1 MYHFYHSK
9 TCSEVIYIDFFFN
22 DTATSEIYTISDIVV
37 QIFGAIV
44 LLTTA
49 QVAAKD
55 NTLLTPYDI
64 VSKIQIVIFLL
75 YMLYR
80 IVILYKVEKRTIPM
94 VMGIILVLAFV
105 LNNIPSIG
113 GSISLISAVVNA
125 LTFVLWI
132 YDIKLIFL
140 DEKDK
145 SSEAAEN

>member
-1 MYHFYHSK
+1 MELRNKAKLFWW
-9 TCSEVIYIDFFFN
+9 
-22 DTATSEIYTISDIVV
+22 IYTISDIVV

-145 SSEAAEN
+145 SSKTAENEIS

>member
-1 MYHFYHSK
+1 MELRNKAKLFWW
-9 TCSEVIYIDFFFN
+9 
-22 DTATSEIYTISDIVV
+22 IYTISDIVV

-80 IVILYKVEKRTIPM
+80 IVVLYKVEKRMVPM

-113 GSISLISAVVNA
+113 GSVSLISAVVNA

-145 SSEAAEN
+145 SSEAAENEIS

>member
-1 MYHFYHSK
+1 MELRNKAKLFWW
-9 TCSEVIYIDFFFN
+9 
-22 DTATSEIYTISDIVV
+22 IYTISDIVV

-75 YMLYR
+75 YILYR
-80 IVILYKVEKRTIPM
+80 IVILYKVEKRMIPM

-105 LNNIPSIG
+105 LNNIPSIN
-113 GSISLISAVVNA
+113 GSISLISAVVDA

-140 DEKDK
+140 DEKVK
-145 SSEAAEN
+145 

>member
-1 MYHFYHSK
+1 MELRNKAQLFWW
-9 TCSEVIYIDFFFN
+9 
-22 DTATSEIYTISDIVV
+22 IYTISDIAV

-64 VSKIQIVIFLL
+64 VSKVQIVIFLL

-94 VMGIILVLAFV
+94 IVGIILVLAFV
-105 LNNIPSIG
+105 LNNIPSIC
-113 GSISLISAVVNA
+113 GSISLISAVVDA

-145 SSEAAEN
+145 SSEATEN

>member
-1 MYHFYHSK
+1 MELQNKAKLFWW
-9 TCSEVIYIDFFFN
+9 
-22 DTATSEIYTISDIVV
+22 IYTISDIVV

-49 QVAAKD
+49 QVAAED

-80 IVILYKVEKRTIPM
+80 IVILYKVEKRMIPM

-113 GSISLISAVVNA
+113 GSISVVVNA
-125 LTFVLWI
+125 LTHVLWI

-145 SSEAAEN
+145 SSEATEN

>member
-1 MYHFYHSK
+1 MNLQNKAKLFWW
-9 TCSEVIYIDFFFN
+9 
-22 DTATSEIYTISDIVV
+22 IYTISDIAI

-80 IVILYKVEKRTIPM
+80 IVILYKAEKRTIPM

>member
-1 MYHFYHSK
+1 MELQNKAKLFWW
-9 TCSEVIYIDFFFN
+9 
-22 DTATSEIYTISDIVV
+22 IYTISDIVV

-49 QVAAKD
+49 QVAAED

-64 VSKIQIVIFLL
+64 AFKIQIVIFLL

-80 IVILYKVEKRTIPM
+80 IVILYKAEKRTIPM

-145 SSEAAEN
+145 SSKTAENEIS

>member
-1 MYHFYHSK
+1 MNLQNKAKLFWW
-9 TCSEVIYIDFFFN
+9 
-22 DTATSEIYTISDIVV
+22 IYTISDIVV

-94 VMGIILVLAFV
+94 VMGIILVLTFV
-105 LNNIPSIG
+105 LNNIPSIN

>member
-1 MYHFYHSK
+1 MELRNKAKLFWW
-9 TCSEVIYIDFFFN
+9 
-22 DTATSEIYTISDIVV
+22 IYTISDIVV

-49 QVAAKD
+49 QVDAKD

-64 VSKIQIVIFLL
+64 AFKIQIVIFLL

-80 IVILYKVEKRTIPM
+80 IVILYKAEKRTIPM

>member
-1 MYHFYHSK
+1 MNLQNKAKLFWW
-9 TCSEVIYIDFFFN
+9 
-22 DTATSEIYTISDIVV
+22 IYTISDIVV

-80 IVILYKVEKRTIPM
+80 IVILYKVEKRMIPM

-105 LNNIPSIG
+105 LNNIPHIG

-145 SSEAAEN
+145 SSEAAENEIS

>member
-1 MYHFYHSK
+1 MELRNKAKLFWW
-9 TCSEVIYIDFFFN
+9 
-22 DTATSEIYTISDIVV
+22 IYTISDIAV

-49 QVAAKD
+49 QVAAED

-64 VSKIQIVIFLL
+64 AFKVQIVIFLL

-80 IVILYKVEKRTIPM
+80 IVVLYKVEKRMVPM

-113 GSISLISAVVNA
+113 GSISVVVNA
-125 LTFVLWI
+125 LTLVLWI

-145 SSEAAEN
+145 SSEATKN

>member
-1 MYHFYHSK
+1 MELRNKAKLFWW
-9 TCSEVIYIDFFFN
+9 
-22 DTATSEIYTISDIVV
+22 IYTISDAII

-44 LLTTA
+44 LLTTV
-49 QVAAKD
+49 QVAAED

-64 VSKIQIVIFLL
+64 AFKVQIVIFLL

-80 IVILYKVEKRTIPM
+80 IVVLYKVEKRMVPM

-113 GSISLISAVVNA
+113 GSISVVVNA
-125 LTFVLWI
+125 LTLVLWI

-145 SSEAAEN
+145 SSEATEN

>member
-1 MYHFYHSK
+1 MELQNKAKLFWW
-9 TCSEVIYIDFFFN
+9 
-22 DTATSEIYTISDIVV
+22 IYTISDIAI
-37 QIFGAIV
+37 QIFGAIL

-49 QVAAKD
+49 QVAAED

-64 VSKIQIVIFLL
+64 AFKVQIVIFLL

-80 IVILYKVEKRTIPM
+80 IVILYKAEKRTIPM

-113 GSISLISAVVNA
+113 GSVSLISAVVNA

-145 SSEAAEN
+145 SSKTAENEIS

>member
-1 MYHFYHSK
+1 MELRNKAKLFWW
-9 TCSEVIYIDFFFN
+9 
-22 DTATSEIYTISDIVV
+22 IYTISDAII

-49 QVAAKD
+49 QVAAED

-64 VSKIQIVIFLL
+64 AFKVQIVIFLL

-80 IVILYKVEKRTIPM
+80 IVVLYKVEKRMVPM

-113 GSISLISAVVNA
+113 GSISVVVNA
-125 LTFVLWI
+125 LTLVLWI

-145 SSEAAEN
+145 SSEATEN

>member
-1 MYHFYHSK
+1 MKLRNKAKLFWW
-9 TCSEVIYIDFFFN
+9 
-22 DTATSEIYTISDIVV
+22 IYTISDIAV
-37 QIFGAIV
+37 QVFGAIV

-49 QVAAKD
+49 QVAAED

-64 VSKIQIVIFLL
+64 AFKVQIVIFLL

-80 IVILYKVEKRTIPM
+80 IVILYKVEKRMVPM

-113 GSISLISAVVNA
+113 GSISVVVNA
-125 LTFVLWI
+125 LTLVLWI

-145 SSEAAEN
+145 SSEATEN

>member
-1 MYHFYHSK
+1 MKLRNKAKLFWW
-9 TCSEVIYIDFFFN
+9 
-22 DTATSEIYTISDIVV
+22 IYTISDAII

-49 QVAAKD
+49 QVAVED

-64 VSKIQIVIFLL
+64 AFKVQIVIFLL

-80 IVILYKVEKRTIPM
+80 IVVLYKVEKRTIPM

-113 GSISLISAVVNA
+113 GSVSLISAVVNA

-145 SSEAAEN
+145 SSKTAENEIS

>member
-1 MYHFYHSK
+1 MELRNKAQLFWW
-9 TCSEVIYIDFFFN
+9 
-22 DTATSEIYTISDIVV
+22 IYTISDIAV

-64 VSKIQIVIFLL
+64 ISTVQIVIFLL

-94 VMGIILVLAFV
+94 IAGILLVLTFV
-105 LNNIPSIG
+105 LNNIPIIG

-145 SSEAAEN
+145 SSEATEN

>member
-1 MYHFYHSK
+1 MELRNKAQLFWW
-9 TCSEVIYIDFFFN
+9 
-22 DTATSEIYTISDIVV
+22 IYTISDIAV

-64 VSKIQIVIFLL
+64 VSKVQIVIFLL

-80 IVILYKVEKRTIPM
+80 IVVLYKVEKRMVPM

-113 GSISLISAVVNA
+113 GSISVVVNA
-125 LTFVLWI
+125 LTLVLWI

-145 SSEAAEN
+145 SSEATEN

>member
-1 MYHFYHSK
+1 MELRNKAQLFWW
-9 TCSEVIYIDFFFN
+9 
-22 DTATSEIYTISDIVV
+22 IYTISDIAV

-49 QVAAKD
+49 QVAAED

-64 VSKIQIVIFLL
+64 ISKVQIVIFLL

-94 VMGIILVLAFV
+94 IAGILLVLTFV

-113 GSISLISAVVNA
+113 GSISLISAVVDA

-145 SSEAAEN
+145 SSEATEN

>member
-1 MYHFYHSK
+1 MKLRNKAKLFWW
-9 TCSEVIYIDFFFN
+9 
-22 DTATSEIYTISDIVV
+22 IYTISDAII

-80 IVILYKVEKRTIPM
+80 IVILYKAEKRTIPM

-105 LNNIPSIG
+105 LNNIPSIN
-113 GSISLISAVVNA
+113 GSSSLISAVVDA
-125 LTFVLWI
+125 LTLVLWI

-145 SSEAAEN
+145 SSEATEN

>member
-1 MYHFYHSK
+1 MELQNKAKLFWW
-9 TCSEVIYIDFFFN
+9 
-22 DTATSEIYTISDIVV
+22 IYTISDIVV

-44 LLTTA
+44 LLT
-49 QVAAKD
+49 KD

-80 IVILYKVEKRTIPM
+80 IVILYKAEKKTIPM

-145 SSEAAEN
+145 SSKTAENEIS

>member
-1 MYHFYHSK
+1 MELRNKAKLFWW
-9 TCSEVIYIDFFFN
+9 
-22 DTATSEIYTISDIVV
+22 IYTISDAII

-64 VSKIQIVIFLL
+64 AFKVQIVIFLL

-80 IVILYKVEKRTIPM
+80 IVVLYKVEKRMVPM

-105 LNNIPSIG
+105 LNNIPSIC
-113 GSISLISAVVNA
+113 GSISLISAVVDA

-145 SSEAAEN
+145 SSEATEN

>member
-1 MYHFYHSK
+1 MELRNKAKLFWW
-9 TCSEVIYIDFFFN
+9 
-22 DTATSEIYTISDIVV
+22 IYTISDIVV

-49 QVAAKD
+49 QIAAKD

>member
-1 MYHFYHSK
+1 MNLRNKANLFWW
-9 TCSEVIYIDFFFN
+9 
-22 DTATSEIYTISDIVV
+22 IYTISDIAV
-37 QIFGAIV
+37 QVFGAIV

-49 QVAAKD
+49 QVTAED

-64 VSKIQIVIFLL
+64 ASKVQIVIFLL

-80 IVILYKVEKRTIPM
+80 IVILYKAEKRTIPM
-94 VMGIILVLAFV
+94 VMGIILVLTFV
-105 LNNIPSIG
+105 LNNISSIG
-113 GSISLISAVVNA
+113 GSISVVVNA

-145 SSEAAEN
+145 SSETTEN

>member
-1 MYHFYHSK
+1 MELRNKAQLFWW
-9 TCSEVIYIDFFFN
+9 
-22 DTATSEIYTISDIVV
+22 IYTISDIAV
-37 QIFGAIV
+37 QILGAIV

-64 VSKIQIVIFLL
+64 VSKVQIVIFLL

-94 VMGIILVLAFV
+94 IAGILLVLTFV

-125 LTFVLWI
+125 LTFVFWI

-145 SSEAAEN
+145 SSEATEN

>member
-1 MYHFYHSK
+1 MKLRNKAKLFWW
-9 TCSEVIYIDFFFN
+9 
-22 DTATSEIYTISDIVV
+22 IYTISDATI

-49 QVAAKD
+49 QVAAED
-55 NTLLTPYDI
+55 NTLLAPYDI
-64 VSKIQIVIFLL
+64 ASKIQMVIFLL

-80 IVILYKVEKRTIPM
+80 IVVLYKVEKKTVPM

-113 GSISLISAVVNA
+113 GSISVVVNA

-145 SSEAAEN
+145 SSEATEN

>member
-1 MYHFYHSK
+1 MNLRNKAKLFWG
-9 TCSEVIYIDFFFN
+9 
-22 DTATSEIYTISDIVV
+22 IYTLSDLAV

-49 QVAAKD
+49 QVAAED

-64 VSKIQIVIFLL
+64 AFKVQIVIFLL

-80 IVILYKVEKRTIPM
+80 IVILYKAEKRTIPM

-113 GSISLISAVVNA
+113 GSISLISSVVNA
-125 LTFVLWI
+125 LALILWI
-132 YDIKLIFL
+132 YDIKLIFF

-145 SSEAAEN
+145 SSETTEN

>member
-1 MYHFYHSK
+1 MELQNKAKLFWW
-9 TCSEVIYIDFFFN
+9 
-22 DTATSEIYTISDIVV
+22 IYTISDIVV

-49 QVAAKD
+49 QVAAED

-64 VSKIQIVIFLL
+64 AFKIQIVIFLL

-80 IVILYKVEKRTIPM
+80 IVILYKAEKRTIPM
-94 VMGIILVLAFV
+94 VMGIILVLTFV

-113 GSISLISAVVNA
+113 GSVSLISAVVNA

-145 SSEAAEN
+145 SSEAAENEIS

>member
-1 MYHFYHSK
+1 MELRNKAKLFWW
-9 TCSEVIYIDFFFN
+9 
-22 DTATSEIYTISDIVV
+22 IYTISDIVV

-80 IVILYKVEKRTIPM
+80 IVTLYKVEKRTIPM

>member
-1 MYHFYHSK
+1 MELRNKAQLFWW
-9 TCSEVIYIDFFFN
+9 
-22 DTATSEIYTISDIVV
+22 IYTISDAII

-49 QVAAKD
+49 QVAAED

-64 VSKIQIVIFLL
+64 AFKVQIVIFLL
-75 YMLYR
+75 SMLYR
-80 IVILYKVEKRTIPM
+80 IVVLYKVEKRMVPM

-113 GSISLISAVVNA
+113 GSISVVVNA
-125 LTFVLWI
+125 LTLVLWI

-145 SSEAAEN
+145 SSEATEN

>member
-1 MYHFYHSK
+1 MNLRNKAKLFWW
-9 TCSEVIYIDFFFN
+9 
-22 DTATSEIYTISDIVV
+22 IYTISDATI
-37 QIFGAIV
+37 QIFSAIV

-49 QVAAKD
+49 QVTAED

-64 VSKIQIVIFLL
+64 AFKVQIVIFLL

-80 IVILYKVEKRTIPM
+80 IVILYKAEKRTIPM

-113 GSISLISAVVNA
+113 GSISVVVNA
-125 LTFVLWI
+125 LTLVLWI

-145 SSEAAEN
+145 SSEATEN

>member
-1 MYHFYHSK
+1 MELRNKAQLFWW
-9 TCSEVIYIDFFFN
+9 
-22 DTATSEIYTISDIVV
+22 IYTISDIAV

-64 VSKIQIVIFLL
+64 VSKVQIVIFLL

-94 VMGIILVLAFV
+94 IAGILLVLTFV

-145 SSEAAEN
+145 SSEATEN

>member
-1 MYHFYHSK
+1 MELRNKAKLFWW
-9 TCSEVIYIDFFFN
+9 
-22 DTATSEIYTISDIVV
+22 IYTISDIVV

-80 IVILYKVEKRTIPM
+80 IVVLYKVEKRMVPM

-105 LNNIPSIG
+105 LNNIPSI
-113 GSISLISAVVNA
+113 
-125 LTFVLWI
+125 
-132 YDIKLIFL
+132 
-140 DEKDK
+140 E
-145 SSEAAEN
+145 

>member
-1 MYHFYHSK
+1 MKLRNKAKLFWW
-9 TCSEVIYIDFFFN
+9 
-22 DTATSEIYTISDIVV
+22 IYTISDAII

-49 QVAAKD
+49 QVAAED

-64 VSKIQIVIFLL
+64 AFKVQIVIFLL

-80 IVILYKVEKRTIPM
+80 IVVLYKVEKRMVPM

-113 GSISLISAVVNA
+113 GSISVVVNA
-125 LTFVLWI
+125 LTLVLWI

-145 SSEAAEN
+145 SSEATEN

>member
-1 MYHFYHSK
+1 MNLRNKAKLFWW
-9 TCSEVIYIDFFFN
+9 
-22 DTATSEIYTISDIVV
+22 IYTIPDATI

-49 QVAAKD
+49 QVAAED

-64 VSKIQIVIFLL
+64 AFKVQIVIFLL

-80 IVILYKVEKRTIPM
+80 IVVLYKVEKRMVPM

-113 GSISLISAVVNA
+113 GSISVVINA
-125 LTFVLWI
+125 LTLVLWI

-145 SSEAAEN
+145 SSEATEN

>member
-1 MYHFYHSK
+1 
-9 TCSEVIYIDFFFN
+9 
-22 DTATSEIYTISDIVV
+22 
-37 QIFGAIV
+37 
-44 LLTTA
+44 
-49 QVAAKD
+49 
-55 NTLLTPYDI
+55 
-64 VSKIQIVIFLL
+64 
-75 YMLYR
+75 MLYR

>member
-1 MYHFYHSK
+1 MNFQNK
-9 TCSEVIYIDFFFN
+9 AKLFWW
-22 DTATSEIYTISDIVV
+22 IYTISDIAI

-44 LLTTA
+44 LLATA
-49 QVAAKD
+49 QVAAKN
-55 NTLLTPYDI
+55 NTLLTPNDI

-80 IVILYKVEKRTIPM
+80 IVILYKAEKRTIPM

-145 SSEAAEN
+145 SSKTAENEIS

>member
-1 MYHFYHSK
+1 MNLQNKAKLFWW
-9 TCSEVIYIDFFFN
+9 
-22 DTATSEIYTISDIVV
+22 IYTISDIAI

-44 LLTTA
+44 LLATA
-49 QVAAKD
+49 QVAAKN

-80 IVILYKVEKRTIPM
+80 IVILYKAEKRTIPM

-105 LNNIPSIG
+105 LNNIPSIC
-113 GSISLISAVVNA
+113 GSISLISAVVDA

-145 SSEAAEN
+145 SSEATEN